1 MRLLEVNSLSVSFPT
16 EDGTV
21 DAVRG
26 LSFAVDEGQT
36 LAVVGES
43 GSGKSVATQT
53 IVGLTRGARISG
65 RAMFDGQD
73 LLTMGSAELR
83 AIRGAEIGMI
93 FQDLLS
99 SLHPYYRIGWQI
111 AEMIRAHRDCT
122 RKAAQ
127 DRAVELLGLVGI
139 PQPAQRVRDYPH
151 QFSGGMRQR
160 AMIAMAL
167 ALNPRL
173 LIADEPTTALDV
185 TIQAQILELIQRL
198 QQDFGIAVILITHDL
213 GVVAGIADE
222 VLVMYAGKAMEYA
235 SRRDLYYRP
244 HHPYTIGLLESLP
257 ETGQIG
263 QRLRPIPGHPPS
275 LINPPDGCPFHP
287 RCRHVMARC
296 RTDEPPLRRVA
307 GELAHRSSCWLPVD
321 LVGLGPDAARG
332 AFAAAHRPSEAN
344 LPSDRRAAS

>member
-93 FQDLLS
+93 FQDPLS

-111 AEMIRAHRDCT
+111 AEMI
-122 RKAAQ
+122 
-127 DRAVELLGLVGI
+127 
-139 PQPAQRVRDYPH
+139 QPTATAPARR
-151 QFSGGMRQR
+151 
-160 AMIAMAL
+160 
-167 ALNPRL
+167 PR
-173 LIADEPTTALDV
+173 IEP
-185 TIQAQILELIQRL
+185 
-198 QQDFGIAVILITHDL
+198 
-213 GVVAGIADE
+213 
-222 VLVMYAGKAMEYA
+222 
-235 SRRDLYYRP
+235 
-244 HHPYTIGLLESLP
+244 
-257 ETGQIG
+257 
-263 QRLRPIPGHPPS
+263 
-275 LINPPDGCPFHP
+275 
-287 RCRHVMARC
+287 
-296 RTDEPPLRRVA
+296 
-307 GELAHRSSCWLPVD
+307 SSCSAWWVSPSQRS
-321 LVGLGPDAARG
+321 GSATTRTSSRAGCANAR
-332 AFAAAHRPSEAN
+332 
-344 LPSDRRAAS
+344 

>member
-93 FQDLLS
+93 FQDPLS

-139 PQPAQRVRDYPH
+139 PQPAQRVRDYRT
-151 QFSGGMRQR
+151 SSR
-160 AMIAMAL
+160 A
-167 ALNPRL
+167 
-173 LIADEPTTALDV
+173 
-185 TIQAQILELIQRL
+185 
-198 QQDFGIAVILITHDL
+198 
-213 GVVAGIADE
+213 
-222 VLVMYAGKAMEYA
+222 
-235 SRRDLYYRP
+235 
-244 HHPYTIGLLESLP
+244 
-257 ETGQIG
+257 
-263 QRLRPIPGHPPS
+263 
-275 LINPPDGCPFHP
+275 GCAN
-287 RCRHVMARC
+287 AR
-296 RTDEPPLRRVA
+296 
-307 GELAHRSSCWLPVD
+307 
-321 LVGLGPDAARG
+321 
-332 AFAAAHRPSEAN
+332 
-344 LPSDRRAAS
+344 